1 MTRRNAYQIA
11 IDSGHPD
18 YAAMAAI
25 NFGVL
30 LSDQGDVHGAR
41 DAYQI
46 AINSGHPDHALKARR
61 LLDGLE

>member
-1 MTRRNAYQIA
+1 
-11 IDSGHPD
+11 
-18 YAAMAAI
+18 MAAI